1 MKTIK
6 IEIIDG
12 KFGRV
17 KWKGEKNYPHTP
29 ERVEVDGW
37 KCIVEKNGDIFCEYV
52 AFDGN
57 GHYIFSYV
65 LHSNGEDEAESKQDG
80 ELAYHIGKRPQGDLK
95 KGVILLFM
103 EDDFYGHTAMYES
116 GKLC

>member
-37 KCIVEKNGDIFCEYV
+37 KCIVEKN
-52 AFDGN
+52 
-57 GHYIFSYV
+57 
-65 LHSNGEDEAESKQDG
+65 
-80 ELAYHIGKRPQGDLK
+80 
-95 KGVILLFM
+95 
-103 EDDFYGHTAMYES
+103 
-116 GKLC
+116 

>member
-57 GHYIFSYV
+57 RHYIFSYV
-65 LHSNGEDEAESKQDG
+65 QFHLFNW
-80 ELAYHIGKRPQGDLK
+80 K
-95 KGVILLFM
+95 KYYVFLDQYFRL
-103 EDDFYGHTAMYES
+103 
-116 GKLC
+116 